1 MTGWNGMYLMELS
14 DQKEIIAKQES
25 IDEAHEYFSSDKVI
39 VAEYNGDDI
48 GIRPALWVNLNS

>member
-1 MTGWNGMYLMELS
+1 MYLMELS